1 MKTYFHGTNTLLW
14 SILVFI
20 WMVAYSLRVLSK
32 FGMCAETYGN
42 QWKMENS
49 KKSDQIFIM
58 MENYL

>member
-1 MKTYFHGTNTLLW
+1 
-14 SILVFI
+14 
-20 WMVAYSLRVLSK
+20 MVAYSLRVLSK